1 MLLKT
6 AVAAVCAA
14 AICTV
19 NAGADPTLKTFNNI
33 KTVNHAFRPGEKLTY
48 SISWS
53 NVVQAGIAVMEV
65 KAGKTP
71 DNRPA
76 YELVSQTDS
85 VGMVDKV
92 YRVRDTVHSIIDAED
107 LSSFTFSLRES
118 HGKRKRVRDMFFDHE
133 KGTVKTTVN
142 GVSETYPIPERVQ
155 DALSSLYY
163 VRTRQDLTAGKPI
176 MVDVHD
182 SGKTWAVEI
191 HPLGKERIT
200 SPAGEFDTIIIK
212 TYPKYEGVFM
222 NKGEI
227 IIWLTDDARRI
238 PVLMKSK
245 ISIGSI
251 VATLTEIQGGYD
263 KP

>member
-6 AVAAVCAA
+6 ILFAAYAAAVC
-14 AICTV
+14 TV
-19 NAGADPTLKTFNNI
+19 TAGADPALKSYNNV

-53 NVVQAGIAVMEV
+53 NVVQAGRAVMEV
-65 KAGKTP
+65 RAGKTP
-71 DNRPA
+71 GGRPA
-76 YELVSQTDS
+76 YELLSQTDS

-92 YRVRDTVHSIIDAED
+92 YRVRDTVHSVIDAEE
-107 LSSFTFSLRES
+107 LSSCAFSLRES
-118 HGKRKRVRDMFFDHE
+118 HGKRKRIRDMVFDNE

-142 GVSETYPIPERVQ
+142 GVSETYPVPERVQ

-163 VRTRQDLTAGKPI
+163 VRTRQDLIVGKPI

-191 HPLGKERIT
+191 HTLGRERIT
-200 SPAGEFDTIIIK
+200 TPAGDFDAIIVK

-227 IIWLTDDARRI
+227 IIWFTDDARRV

-251 VATLTEIQGGYD
+251 VATLTEIQGGYNR
-263 KP
+263 P

>member
-1 MLLKT
+1 MRLKS
-6 AVAAVCAA
+6 AVFAAGALALCALS
-14 AICTV
+14 
-19 NAGADPTLKTFNNI
+19 AGADPGLKSHNNT

-48 SISWS
+48 SVSWS
-53 NVVQAGIAVMEV
+53 NVVQAGIAIMEV
-65 KAGKTP
+65 KDGKTP
-71 DNRPA
+71 GGRPA

-92 YRVRDTVHSIIDAED
+92 YRVRDTVHSIIDAEE
-107 LSSFTFSLRES
+107 LYSCAFTLRES
-118 HGKRKRVRDMFFDHE
+118 HGKKKRVRDMVFDHE
-133 KGTVKTTVN
+133 KGTVKTTLN
-142 GVSETYPIPERVQ
+142 GVSEIHPVPERIQ

-163 VRTRQDLTAGKPI
+163 VRTRQDLIAGKPI

-191 HPLGKERIT
+191 HTLGKERIT
-200 SPAGEFDTIIIK
+200 TPAGDFDAIIVK

-227 IIWLTDDARRI
+227 VIWLTDDARRI

-251 VATLTEIQGGYD
+251 VATLTEIQGGND